1 MEREITF
8 GRYRFEPGTGRLWA
22 GKREV
27 RLTPKAAA
35 VLAVLVGRAG
45 QPVTRE
51 ELFASVWGDTVV
63 GEATLTTC
71 IRELRGALEDDA
83 RFPRFIETRHRRGY
97 RFVARLAPPAIDA
110 TRSASSP
117 PVVPRRPPFV
127 VGRDRELARLGDSLA
142 RARAGQRQVVF
153 VIGEP
158 GIGKTT
164 LVEAFLADL
173 AAAAG
178 PRVAHGRCIE
188 HYGVGEAYL
197 PLLEAMTRLC
207 RDRDGEQTVRLLRR
221 HAPTWLVQMPS
232 AVTPAE
238 LRSLQRQAVG
248 VTQERMLREL
258 AEAVEALA
266 ADAPLVVWLD
276 DLHWSDVSTVD
287 WLAYLAHRPEP
298 ARLLVVGSYRA
309 GEALARE
316 HPIHRVK
323 DALEVRGRCGVI
335 PLPLLDERAIAE
347 YLARR
352 SPSAP
357 ARGELARAIHRR
369 TGGNPLFVASIADE
383 LVRTGVLVERGGG
396 WEGAD
401 CEDLVGVMVP
411 DDVRKMIGL
420 QLDRLPAEDRRIL
433 EAASAA
439 GAEFSAAAVAA
450 GAQTSLPAAESCCAA
465 LVQRESFLVPL
476 GTGAWPD
483 GTVAERYGFRH
494 TLYRESVYERLP
506 AASRA
511 AIHRRIGERLEDA
524 LGASAGEA
532 AGELAL
538 HFERGGDFRRAIRHL
553 HAAGEIAARRGAAR
567 EAVAR
572 LTRALELLGS
582 QPAGPERTLR
592 EIQLRIA
599 LGGPLMAIKGR
610 GAAEVEE
617 VYTRA
622 QALCEQV
629 DEAPGLFPA
638 IWGLFLF
645 RRSRGEISAALELG
659 ERLLALAQRGGDPG
673 LLLEA
678 HHALWATRFAHGDLI
693 GARDHAL
700 QGIALY
706 DADRHATLATVY
718 GNHDAGVC
726 GHSHGAWALA
736 LLGDVDAAVAHTR
749 EAIALARRL
758 EHAFSEAHALLY
770 AARVHQ
776 LLGAP
781 QTTGDYAERARA
793 LARQS
798 GFVQLVAW
806 ADVMR
811 GWALAEAGEMDA
823 GVTAMQDGIAEIRAL
838 GSREFLTYFLS
849 LLAEG
854 LARAGRTEPALGV
867 AMEAL
872 AIAEGGGERF
882 YAAELRRLEG
892 ELLRAAGGDLS
903 EAAGSLRAA
912 VETARRQH
920 ARALER
926 RALTSLHAL
935 ESSTSVR

>member
-1 MEREITF
+1 MEREVAF
-8 GRYRFEPGTGRLWA
+8 GRYRFEPGTGRLWV

-63 GEATLTTC
+63 GDATLTTC
-71 IRELRGALEDDA
+71 IRELRAALEDDA
-83 RFPRFIETRHRRGY
+83 RCPRFIETRHRRGY
-97 RFVARLAPPAIDA
+97 RFVARLAASVGHENGSP
-110 TRSASSP
+110 SSP
-117 PVVPRRPPFV
+117 PVVLRRPPFV
-127 VGRDRELARLGDSLA
+127 VGRDRELAQLRDSLE
-142 RARAGQRQVVF
+142 RARAGERQVVF
-153 VIGEP
+153 VTGEP

-173 AAAAG
+173 TADAG
-178 PRVAHGRCIE
+178 PRVVHGRCIE
-188 HYGVGEAYL
+188 HYGVSEAYL
-197 PLLEAMTRLC
+197 PLLDAMTRRC
-207 RDRDGEQTVRLLRR
+207 RERDGEHTVRLLRR

-232 AVTPAE
+232 VVTPAE

-266 ADAPLVVWLD
+266 KDGSLVVWLD
-276 DLHWSDVSTVD
+276 DLHWSDLSTVD

-298 ARLLVVGSYRA
+298 ARLLVLGSYRA

-316 HPIHRVK
+316 HPIQRVK
-323 DALEVRGRCGVI
+323 DELEVRGRCGVI
-335 PLPLLDERAIAE
+335 PVPLLDERAIAE

-352 SPSAP
+352 SSAP
-357 ARGELARAIHRR
+357 SHGELARAIHRR
-369 TGGNPLFVASIADE
+369 TGGNPLFVVSIADE
-383 LVRTGVLVERGGG
+383 LVRTGVLAERGDG
-396 WEGAD
+396 WDSAD
-401 CEDLVGVMVP
+401 CEDLVGVMAP

-420 QLDRLPAEDRRIL
+420 QLDRLSAEDRRIL

-439 GAEFSAAAVAA
+439 GAEFSAAAAAA
-450 GAQTSLPAAESCCAA
+450 GAQTSLAAAESCCAA
-465 LVQRESFLVPL
+465 LVQRESFLVPR
-476 GTGAWPD
+476 GTGVWPD
-483 GTVAERYGFRH
+483 GTVAGRYGFRH

-511 AIHRRIGERLEDA
+511 EIHRRIGERLEDA
-524 LGASAGEA
+524 LGTGTGEA
-532 AGELAL
+532 ASELAL
-538 HFERGGDFRRAIRHL
+538 HFERGGDFGRAIRHL

-567 EAVAR
+567 EAVAQ
-572 LTRALELLGS
+572 LTRALDLLGS

-592 EIQLRIA
+592 EIELRIA
-599 LGGPLMAIKGR
+599 LGAPLMAVRGR
-610 GAAEVEE
+610 GAPEVEE

-726 GHSHGAWALA
+726 AHSHGAWALA
-736 LLGDVDAAVAHTR
+736 LLGDADAAVAHTR
-749 EAIALARRL
+749 DAIALARRL
-758 EHAFSEAHALLY
+758 EHGFSEAHALLY

-776 LLGAP
+776 LLGEP
-781 QTTGDYAERARA
+781 QTTREYAERARA

-811 GWALAEAGEMDA
+811 GWALAEAGEIDT
-823 GVTAMQDGIAEIRAL
+823 GVTTMQDGIAEIRAL

-854 LARAGRTEPALGV
+854 LARAGQTDPALAV
-867 AMEAL
+867 ATEAL
-872 AIAEGGGERF
+872 AISEGGGERF
-882 YAAELRRLEG
+882 YTAELRRVKG
-892 ELLRAAGGDLS
+892 ELLHAAGADLS
-903 EAAGSLRAA
+903 EAAGSVRAA
-912 VETARRQH
+912 VETARQQH
-920 ARALER
+920 ARALEC
-926 RALTSLHAL
+926 RALASLHSL
-935 ESSTSVR
+935 GVERLYPI